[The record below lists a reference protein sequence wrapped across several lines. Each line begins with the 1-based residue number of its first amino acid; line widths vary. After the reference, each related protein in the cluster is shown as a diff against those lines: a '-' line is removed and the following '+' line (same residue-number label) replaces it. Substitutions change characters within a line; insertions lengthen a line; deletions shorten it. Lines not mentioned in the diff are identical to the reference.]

1 MASKKSQ
8 SSARL
13 PLAAADLK
21 HEERAAQA
29 LRQFR
34 QIFNA
39 VKTHFQQMERTAGLG
54 GSQVWALSAIRDHDE
69 VTVGRLSELMDI
81 RQSTASNLVKLLV
94 ERGYVETQRGPSDR
108 RIVCLYLTRAGM
120 AVLKKV
126 PKPFAGVLPDAL
138 MRLDDKTLAR
148 LNADLSKV
156 LAQLPGVEPK
166 AAKTPLADI

>member
-1 MASKKSQ
+1 M
-8 SSARL
+8 R
-13 PLAAADLK
+13 
-21 HEERAAQA
+21 A

-39 VKTHFQQMERTAGLG
+39 VKTHFQQMERTVGLG
-54 GSQVWALSAIRDHDE
+54 GSQVWALAAIRDNEE
-69 VTVGRLSELMDI
+69 VTVGRLSEMMDI
-81 RQSTASNLVKLLV
+81 HQSTASNLVKLLV
-94 ERGYVETQRGPSDR
+94 ERGYVETQRSASDGR
-108 RIVCLYLTRAGM
+108 VVCLHLTRSGA

-156 LAQLPGVEPK
+156 LTHLQGVKSK